1 METSIYS
8 KTSKAKI
15 HRIIITH
22 NLSNNIQMVLLTQ
35 QAREAAIHSW
45 TPTIIFCSSSRCN
58 FNISKTYNIPL
69 QEAIAHRFN
78 RTIYLTIRLQCQQTH
93 KLILPPIRYL
103 RQKPKR
109 AVIKHHLV
117 APPRA
122 TASRKTLKRNT
133 TCLLIN

>member
-8 KTSKAKI
+8 KTYKAKI

-22 NLSNNIQMVLLTQ
+22 NLSNNIQMALLTQ
-35 QAREAAIHSW
+35 QAREAAIHLW
-45 TPTIIFCSSSRCN
+45 TPTIIFCSSTRCN

-69 QEAIAHRFN
+69 QEAIAHKL
-78 RTIYLTIRLQCQQTH
+78 TSIYLTIRLQSQQTR
-93 KLILPPIRYL
+93 KLTVHPIKYL

-109 AVIKHHLV
+109 AVIEHRLV
-117 APPRA
+117 VPPRA
-122 TASRKTLKRNT
+122 TASPKTLKRNT

>member
-22 NLSNNIQMVLLTQ
+22 NLSNNIQMALLTQ

-45 TPTIIFCSSSRCN
+45 MPTIIFCSSSRCN
-58 FNISKTYNIPL
+58 FNISKTYNIPR
-69 QEAIAHRFN
+69 QEAIAHKFN
-78 RTIYLTIRLQCQQTH
+78 SFYLTIRLQYQQTL

-109 AVIKHHLV
+109 AVIEHRLV

-122 TASRKTLKRNT
+122 TANRKTLKRNT